1 MPFSVA
7 VLVCFLFFFGGG
19 DGMFQLGVIDVYIY
33 IGPTLQIS
41 GFFGAGFGE
50 AYGPMNPK
58 MLDGNAIQMVT
69 WDEKLVV
76 CSLPR
81 TMTGPLTDCLG
92 W

>member
-1 MPFSVA
+1 MFP
-7 VLVCFLFFFGGG
+7 FFFLGGG
-19 DGMFQLGVIDVYIY
+19 GWDVPVGCYRCIYIY